1 MACFTVTAAAALGV
15 AVARHIVKHHEKKAD
30 VTKVENIEVKDTL
43 TASKKLGILEI
54 ALVGGSFVLA
64 GEHLLHGEVSFK
76 FPFLT
81 AVSEGPEAVRE
92 MLFEMGTVGVAMLV
106 AIVGF
111 WGIGLL
117 IRKLVLKRRANK
129 LAVK

>member
-1 MACFTVTAAAALGV
+1 MACFTVTAAAAIGV
-15 AVARHIVKHHEKKAD
+15 AVARHIVKHHEKKVDA
-30 VTKVENIEVKDTL
+30 TKVNQIEVKDNL
-43 TASKKLGILEI
+43 TTSKKLGILET